1 MNKRKA
7 IEQKIGEYEEELDDI
22 IKMCIESGISIED
35 IIERLEDYQADMEEI
50 WEDEDL
56 EYEVDEDGF
65 YSLV

>member
-7 IEQKIGEYEEELDDI
+7 IEQKIGEYEDELDEI